1 MQKHIIKLIYNLYQ
15 KLKKITWLSP
25 ILVIAKEFF
34 WERGYQRYIFWNRT
48 KYKLQQLT
56 VTLGYLEAVI
66 DGLYQ
71 ARINLER
78 QVNEQQAQLNQEIQ
92 FARDE
97 LMFEL
102 RKQLKL
108 KPDSPAITAVSNQSD
123 VSGCS
128 SVQSINKTA
137 SLILNEKKL
146 QSLTEIHLNLGCGKK
161 HLANKV
167 NIDNRHLPGVD
178 ILAPVDQLPFEGEA
192 IQSIY
197 AAHLLEHFPHQYLQ
211 DVLLP
216 YWHSLLKP
224 GGELNL
230 IVPDALAMMN
240 SFHRGEMSFEDFALL
255 TFGKQDYEG
264 DFHYV
269 MFSVESLT
277 ELLKAT
283 GFRDISVVEQ
293 ARRNGLCF
301 EMEVLAFK

>member
-1 MQKHIIKLIYNLYQ
+1 MQKLIIQLIYSLYQ

-25 ILVIAKEFF
+25 VLVMAKNFF

-48 KYKLQQLT
+48 KYQLQQLT

-78 QVNEQQAQLNQEIQ
+78 QVNQQQAQFNQEIQ
-92 FARDE
+92 FVRDE

-108 KPDSPAITAVSNQSD
+108 KPNSPPVTAISNQSND
-123 VSGCS
+123 SGCS
-128 SVQSINKTA
+128 SQKSFNNVTS
-137 SLILNEKKL
+137 SILNEKKL

-161 HLANKV
+161 PLANKV
-167 NIDNRHLPGVD
+167 NIDNRQLPGVD
-178 ILAPVDQLPFEGEA
+178 ILAPVDQLPFEGEV

-197 AAHLLEHFPHQYLQ
+197 AAHLLEHFPRQYLQ

-224 GGELNL
+224 GGGLNL

-240 SFHRGEMSFEDFALL
+240 SFHRGEMSFENFALI

>member
-1 MQKHIIKLIYNLYQ
+1 MRKLINNLIYKLYQ

-25 ILVIAKEFF
+25 ILGYAKIFI
-34 WERGYQRYIFWNRT
+34 WERGYRRYIFWNKT
-48 KYKLQQLT
+48 KYQLQQHS
-56 VTLGYLEAVI
+56 VTLGYLQAVI

-78 QVNEQQAQLNQEIQ
+78 QVNEQGADLNREIQ

-108 KPDSPAITAVSNQSD
+108 KPDFPSVAGSSNKSD
-123 VSGCS
+123 ISSYS
-128 SVQSINKTA
+128 SVDSSNKIA
-137 SLILNEKKL
+137 SSILNVKKI
-146 QSLTEIHLNLGCGKK
+146 QSLSEIHLNLGCGKK
-161 HLANKV
+161 PLANKV

-178 ILAPVDQLPFEGEA
+178 ILAPVDQLPFEGEV

-197 AAHLLEHFPHQYLQ
+197 AAHLLEHFPYQYLQ

-216 YWHSLLKP
+216 YWRSLLKP

-240 SFHRGEMSFEDFALL
+240 SFHRGEMSFDEFALI

-277 ELLKAT
+277 VLLKAS

-301 EMEVLAFK
+301 EMELLAYK

>member
-1 MQKHIIKLIYNLYQ
+1 MKKHITKLIYNLYQ

-25 ILVIAKEFF
+25 VLLIAKNFF
-34 WERGYQRYIFWNRT
+34 WERGYQHYFFWNKT
-48 KYKLQQLT
+48 KYQLQQLT

-108 KPDSPAITAVSNQSD
+108 KPDSPPVTAISNQS
-123 VSGCS
+123 SNGSCS
-128 SVQSINKTA
+128 SGKSFNNA
-137 SLILNEKKL
+137 NSLILNEKKL

-161 HLANKV
+161 PLANKV
-167 NIDNRHLPGVD
+167 NIDNRQLPGVD
-178 ILAPVDQLPFEGEA
+178 ILAPVDQLPFEGGV

-197 AAHLLEHFPHQYLQ
+197 AAHLLEHFPRQYLH

-240 SFHRGEMSFEDFALL
+240 SFYRGEMSFEDFALI

-269 MFSVESLT
+269 MFSAESLT
-277 ELLKAT
+277 GLLKAT

-301 EMEVLAFK
+301 EMEVLAFR